1 MKIIVLRG
9 LPWSGK
15 STWCKSQDIPS
26 ISKDDIRQL
35 LHNGVYSKANEK
47 ATLRYRDEVVTAQIM
62 NWNDVIVDD
71 TNLNPIH
78 IATMREIAQT
88 LGADIEIKDFTTDIE
103 TCIER
108 DSKRENPVGEKVI
121 RDMAKRWNYPPVKP
135 EFEPIATFSDDKQDA
150 VIFDI
155 DWTLAKNVSR
165 SPYDM
170 TRVSED
176 EVYEDITMLVWL
188 MSISH
193 EIIFVSGRDDSCQS
207 DTLVWLQNN
216 VEFIG
221 EANLVMRKEWDNR
234 SDAIIK
240 YEILKELN
248 KTFNIRYIF
257 DDRDRVV
264 KMAREAWF
272 RVLQVQEGNF

>member
-35 LHNGVYSKANEK
+35 LHNGVYSKKNEQDVL
-47 ATLRYRDEVVTAQIM
+47 AYRDIFIVSKLLELK
-62 NWNDVIVDD
+62 DVIVDD
-71 TNLNPIH
+71 TNLNPVH
-78 IATMREIAQT
+78 IKTIGLIAQMYWAQ
-88 LGADIEIKDFTTDIE
+88 LEIKDFTTDIE

-121 RDMAKRWNYPPVKP
+121 RDMAKKWNYPPKKP

-221 EANLVMRKEWDNR
+221 EANLVMRKTWDIR
-234 SDAIIK
+234 KDSIIK
-240 YEILKELN
+240 YEIAKQLN
-248 KTFNIRYIF
+248 NEYNIRYVF
-257 DDRDRVV
+257 DDRNQVV
-264 KMAREAWF
+264 KMWREAGF
-272 RVLQVQEGNF
+272 RCLQVQDGNF

>member
-1 MKIIVLRG
+1 
-9 LPWSGK
+9 
-15 STWCKSQDIPS
+15 
-26 ISKDDIRQL
+26 
-35 LHNGVYSKANEK
+35 
-47 ATLRYRDEVVTAQIM
+47 
-62 NWNDVIVDD
+62 
-71 TNLNPIH
+71 
-78 IATMREIAQT
+78 
-88 LGADIEIKDFTTDIE
+88 
-103 TCIER
+103 
-108 DSKRENPVGEKVI
+108 
-121 RDMAKRWNYPPVKP
+121 
-135 EFEPIATFSDDKQDA
+135 
-150 VIFDI
+150 
-155 DWTLAKNVSR
+155 
-165 SPYDM
+165 
-170 TRVSED
+170 
-176 EVYEDITMLVWL
+176 

>member
-1 MKIIVLRG
+1 M
-9 LPWSGK
+9 
-15 STWCKSQDIPS
+15 
-26 ISKDDIRQL
+26 
-35 LHNGVYSKANEK
+35 
-47 ATLRYRDEVVTAQIM
+47 
-62 NWNDVIVDD
+62 
-71 TNLNPIH
+71 
-78 IATMREIAQT
+78 
-88 LGADIEIKDFTTDIE
+88 
-103 TCIER
+103 
-108 DSKRENPVGEKVI
+108 
-121 RDMAKRWNYPPVKP
+121 P
-135 EFEPIATFSDDKQDA
+135 EFEKIATFSDDKQDI

-176 EVYEDITMLVWL
+176 EVYEDIARLVKI
-188 MSISH
+188 MSQH
-193 EIIFVSGRDDSCQS
+193 YKVIFVSGRDDSCAR
-207 DTLVWLQNN
+207 DTAMWLEKNISFAKAWN
-216 VEFIG
+216 TT
-221 EANLVMRKEWDNR
+221 LHMRDEWDNR

-248 KTFNIRYIF
+248 ETFNIRYIF

>member
-1 MKIIVLRG
+1 M
-9 LPWSGK
+9 
-15 STWCKSQDIPS
+15 
-26 ISKDDIRQL
+26 
-35 LHNGVYSKANEK
+35 
-47 ATLRYRDEVVTAQIM
+47 
-62 NWNDVIVDD
+62 
-71 TNLNPIH
+71 
-78 IATMREIAQT
+78 
-88 LGADIEIKDFTTDIE
+88 
-103 TCIER
+103 
-108 DSKRENPVGEKVI
+108 
-121 RDMAKRWNYPPVKP
+121 P
-135 EFEPIATFSDDKQDA
+135 EFEPIATFSDDKQDI

-170 TRVSED
+170 TRVGED
-176 EVYEDITMLVWL
+176 EVYNDIANLLTI
-188 MSISH
+188 ISRQYK
-193 EIIFVSGRDDSCQS
+193 IIFVSGRDDSCAEA
-207 DTLVWLQNN
+207 TIEWLKKHIT
-216 VEFIG
+216 FFYGCDASIH
-221 EANLVMRKEWDNR
+221 MRKEWDKR